1 MKAAELREN
10 AWRGFPAFLVGG
22 GPSLKGFDFSK
33 LISKVAAGYRCIVV
47 NGAFLSVP
55 NADIF
60 FTEDWRFLELI
71 SGQLEEKKPTDAE
84 AAAWRRFEGLKVV
97 NCLDES
103 YRERITNA
111 LLTENQVLIP
121 KKTRTKRWSKVFDE
135 GLSYSSNSMIGAL
148 NLADLLGANPLYV
161 LGVDCKPVGKSTC
174 NYHELY
180 PRSFHTGDDQYRS
193 FASDFTHWAA
203 PNLKTSGKTVVNLNP
218 DSGVTVWPRRSWE
231 EHFDAAH
238 VV

>member
-1 MKAAELREN
+1 MKAEDLREG

-22 GPSLKGFDFSK
+22 GPSLKTFDFSRLTAK
-33 LISKVAAGYRCIVV
+33 IAAGYRCIVV
-47 NGAFLSVP
+47 NGSFLNVP
-55 NADIF
+55 NADVF

-71 SGQLEEKKPTDAE
+71 SGQLDEKKPTEAE
-84 AAAWRRFEGLKVV
+84 ATAWRRFEGLKVV

-103 YRERITNA
+103 YRERILGAAPNA
-111 LLTENQVLIP
+111 HLIP
-121 KKTRTKRWSKVFDE
+121 KKTKDKRWSKRFED
-135 GLSYSSNSMIGAL
+135 GLSYSSNSMIGAM

-161 LGVDCKPVGKSTC
+161 LGVDCLPVGKNTC
-174 NYHELY
+174 NYHDLY

-203 PNLKTSGKTVVNLNP
+203 PHLKASGKTVINLNP

-238 VV
+238 LV